1 MEVHQSL
8 MHGPLDFLLP
18 SPLSQQIISVKSN
31 VDRVTLSTVRLRR
44 SVSSKASKSRRS
56 SASVTHKRKE
66 ASPRSCLR
74 EKPQP
79 QIRKFNSING
89 FLDKIRD
96 IFKTDELTRE
106 ISLIALPAIISL
118 ATEPTASLVDT
129 AFIGQIGP
137 IELAGVGVS
146 ISIFNIVSKLF
157 NIPLLNV
164 TTSFVAE
171 DEALVSRQNKAD
183 KSSNESTEEDAAY
196 SSPSNSNQ
204 KLRLPAVSTALI
216 LAVSLG
222 IAETIVL
229 ILGAGYFINT
239 MGIPP
244 GSMMHNPAE
253 EYLSIRALGAPGAV
267 VSLVLQG
274 VFRGLKDTK
283 TPLYATGIGNLIN
296 VALDPIFMFAFGF
309 GVGGAAIATVVS
321 EYFIAI
327 MLLWNLN
334 KKISF
339 VTLKMEKLRFGR
351 YIKSGALLF
360 GRTMAVLLTF
370 TLGTSAAAHQGAINM
385 ATHQICLQVWLSVS
399 LLTDSLALAGQ
410 ALLANSVSKK
420 EYLKAKQVVLR
431 VLQIGLGSG
440 FASAMILFIGFVP
453 LSKLFTNDTAVLELA
468 STGVLFVAGTQPI
481 NALAFIFDGLLYG
494 VSDFTYAA
502 SSMILIGAVSSIWLG
517 IVPSSL
523 GLNGVW
529 AGLTIFMI
537 LRMAAGF
544 LRLYS
549 MEGPW
554 WFMEQIGSKKESE
567 NE

>member
-129 AFIGQIGP
+129 AFIGQIG
-137 IELAGVGVS
+137 
-146 ISIFNIVSKLF
+146 
-157 NIPLLNV
+157 
-164 TTSFVAE
+164 
-171 DEALVSRQNKAD
+171 
-183 KSSNESTEEDAAY
+183 SNESTEEDAAY